1 MLSLKISTGSSG
13 ITLTKEEMAQLGLRD
28 GDILYLTEEADG
40 SFRPGRRRSDHE
52 RQMTLAK
59 RIMRDDREILRALA
73 K

>member
-1 MLSLKISTGSSG
+1 MLSFKISAGPSG
-13 ITLTKEEMAQLGLRD
+13 ITLTKEEMAQLRLRE
-28 GDILYLTEEADG
+28 GDICYLTEEADG
-40 SFRPGRRRSDHE
+40 SFRLSRHRLDHE